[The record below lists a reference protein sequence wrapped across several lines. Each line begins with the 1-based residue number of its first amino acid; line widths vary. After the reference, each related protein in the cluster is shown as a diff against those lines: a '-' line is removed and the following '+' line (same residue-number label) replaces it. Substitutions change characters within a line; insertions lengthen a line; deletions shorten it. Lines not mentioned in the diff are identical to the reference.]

1 MAEAT
6 GAPLRLHGPDLE
18 VYIVYKMRSDRQEAD
33 MGRLSGK
40 VAFVTGA
47 ARGQGR
53 SHAVRLAEEGA
64 DIIALDIC
72 DSIESVNYPLASAED
87 LDQTVKEV
95 EAQGTRILA
104 HKADVRD
111 RKRLDEI
118 VSEGIDEFGHL
129 DVVVANAGIC
139 PARDATLASAFVDA
153 VDVDLTGTL
162 NTVAASLPQLKA
174 GASIIVTGST
184 AGLMKGTTENMA
196 GSTGG
201 VGYSWAKQV
210 IVRYVEV
217 LALQL
222 APHMVRLNAIHPTNV
237 DTDLLHNDDIYRA
250 FRPDLENPT
259 RDDAM
264 LSFPAMQAMPI
275 PFIDPSDVSSLVA
288 FLASDESR
296 YMTGLNIR
304 LDAGAML
311 KRERAV

>member
-1 MAEAT
+1 
-6 GAPLRLHGPDLE
+6 
-18 VYIVYKMRSDRQEAD
+18 

-40 VAFVTGA
+40 VALVTGA

-64 DIIALDIC
+64 EIIAVDIC
-72 DSIESVNYPLASAED
+72 ESIETTNYPLASSED
-87 LDQTVKEV
+87 LAQTAKEV
-95 EAQGTRILA
+95 EAQGTRIITR
-104 HKADVRD
+104 KCDVRD
-111 RKRLDEI
+111 RNGLED
-118 VSEGIDEFGHL
+118 VVTEGIAAFGHL

-139 PARDATLASAFVDA
+139 PGTDVTLAKAFVDA
-153 VDVDLTGTL
+153 VDVDLTGTM
-162 NTVAASLPQLKA
+162 NTVAGSLPHLKA

-184 AGLMKGTTENMA
+184 AGLMKGTTENLA

-237 DTDLLHNDDIYRA
+237 DTNLLHNDDIYRA

-259 RDDAM
+259 REDAM

-275 PFIDPSDVSSLVA
+275 PFVDPSDVSALVA
-288 FLASDESR
+288 FLACDESR
-296 YMTGLNIR
+296 YITGLNIR